1 MLKFTLYLILFF
13 LNPKILLAEEIS
25 TFTFSGSNFF
35 ISLPD
40 KYCDVSKSEVGNF
53 YLDYLNKA
61 KAKNMLMPLP
71 KIVLYPCNKKV
82 DFDYPWGYVG
92 IRKSSNLI
100 KTQLDLN
107 KQMAK
112 LFGNKNLLNKLS
124 KIREKINKEIIN
136 EYGFDSDFNTLNKP
150 KILWTDNNTVIFQI
164 INSGYLEG
172 EKFTEIVVASST
184 LLKNVIIT
192 TYITNEFNR
201 STNIKEIVLRLANYS
216 KTIKKFNK

>member
-1 MLKFTLYLILFF
+1 MLKFILYLILFF

-71 KIVLYPCNKKV
+71 KIIIYPCNKKV
-82 DFDYPWGYVG
+82 NFDYPWGYVG

-107 KQMAK
+107 KQMAI

-124 KIREKINKEIIN
+124 KIGEKINKEIIN
-136 EYGFDSDFNTLNKP
+136 EYGLDSDLNALNKP

-184 LLKNVIIT
+184 LLKNVII
-192 TYITNEFNR
+192 IM
-201 STNIKEIVLRLANYS
+201 I
-216 KTIKKFNK
+216 